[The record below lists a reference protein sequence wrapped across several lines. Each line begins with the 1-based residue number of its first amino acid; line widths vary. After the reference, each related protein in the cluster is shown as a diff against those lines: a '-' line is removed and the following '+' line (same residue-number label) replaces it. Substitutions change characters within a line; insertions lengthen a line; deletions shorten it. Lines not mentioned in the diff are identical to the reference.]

1 MEQHLD
7 GNSDSTVEAPG
18 VWTSIDRSELIEVL
32 SSERDARAVQ
42 QEDPAAP
49 VKLPLLFHE
58 KDQEQ
63 LPGHAV
69 LFYILF
75 LYKIMCSFF

>member
-32 SSERDARAVQ
+32 SSERDALAVQ
-42 QEDPAAP
+42 QQDPAAP
-49 VKLPLLFHE
+49 VKLPSLFHE
-58 KDQEQ
+58 KEQEQ

-69 LFYILF
+69 LFFLF
-75 LYKIMCSFF
+75 YF